1 MAETEERSV
10 AATNGP
16 GDEQSGQQPPLEVPP
31 LSETLPYSKETQV
44 QIQKFYKKR
53 AKLPGLY
60 TYTSSGN
67 LDIKD
72 TKGTGSINLLRF
84 TPLEPAYRDAQEQMR
99 LDGIAEV
106 ETALEAAKSV
116 LREAWTSGMSGSG
129 SGTGMPQTT
138 APRLP
143 AILRANQDVA
153 DLEARRTALRSA
165 IRAPVNL
172 SNPDTR
178 QILLDQPYETRKLYG
193 GKDPFGQEVAQ
204 MLYRD
209 FPPTRFYGR
218 YIPDE
223 EAKAQPK
230 SQEAPDETEFRK
242 PLKDGRQARIVFDT
256 ENPVNG
262 FLSPMWPI
270 EFTFKETRYFTAL
283 QAYEAERARELGQTA
298 LRETILKT
306 RSPRTI
312 RILTK
317 TSTEN
322 PADAKGLW
330 LAIYTA
336 AYQQHPE
343 LQARLLATGTDAI
356 VFADMRAGPS
366 GTALSE
372 KDRGIL
378 DPTMWKGENAAG
390 LAQETVRSRLREAT
404 LSEAPVEEAK
414 EAVVSEEEQAAA
426 KVGAIINSKRGGGR
440 QR

>member
-1 MAETEERSV
+1 MAETEERPA
-10 AATNGP
+10 AAT
-16 GDEQSGQQPPLEVPP
+16 GDEQQQQPPLEVPP
-31 LSETLPYSKETQV
+31 LNEIHPYSKETQV

-53 AKLPGLY
+53 DKLPGLY

-67 LDIKD
+67 LEIKD
-72 TKGTGSINLLRF
+72 TKAAGSINLLRF

-106 ETALEAAKSV
+106 ETALEAAKSL
-116 LREAWTSGMSGSG
+116 LREAWMSGSG
-129 SGTGMPQTT
+129 MSGMPQTT

-143 AILRANQDVA
+143 AILRANQEVA

-165 IRAPVNL
+165 VRAPVNL

-230 SQEAPDETEFRK
+230 TQEAPDETEFRK